1 MGRRGTL
8 ALSSYQAYSCI
19 HHHASRLFHGE
30 REEVS
35 SEDGMGVSCDDG
47 EAAGEGGD
55 GDVMSEGSE
64 AEEVMVNYGEE
75 DKEEIID
82 SQSIGEP
89 WDWDDDDE
97 AIMDQEMSQEQEV
110 ETEEMRIDHMT
121 QEEIVSPSLLV
132 SDSSLYY

>member
-1 MGRRGTL
+1 M
-8 ALSSYQAYSCI
+8 
-19 HHHASRLFHGE
+19 
-30 REEVS
+30 S

-89 WDWDDDDE
+89 WNWDDDE
-97 AIMDQEMSQEQEV
+97 VIMDQ
-110 ETEEMRIDHMT
+110 EMRIDHMT